1 MTVAEGA
8 VTGAG
13 GVASGVVI
21 IGAGHA
27 GVQLADSLRAEGYAG
42 PLTLVGDEE
51 HLPYQRPPL
60 SKDFMADLTGE
71 ALPLRGESF
80 YPGQSVDLVAGR
92 VASID
97 RADRRV
103 RLAGGSELR
112 YDRLVFAT
120 GARNRTLPVPGAEL
134 TGIHHLR
141 TLDDALAIQAQL
153 AGASRA
159 VVVGAGFIGLE
170 FAAAARAR
178 GIEVTVLEAGSRPL
192 GRALSSAAAEHLT
205 DRHRTDGIQILLE
218 TGVSAFTG
226 AGDRADTVVD
236 SSGSA
241 HAADLVV
248 CGVGVRPNTEL
259 AAESGLL
266 VEDGIVV
273 DESLRTSDP
282 AIHAIGDCCRF
293 PTRGL
298 GPRRLESV
306 QNATEQAKH
315 LAKVL
320 TSGKDAEFVSVP
332 WFWSQQGKIKI
343 QIVGLLDAADEMIVR
358 GDPETGKFSVCAF
371 ADGRLT
377 CVESINSVADHMA
390 ARRIL
395 ERGLVLSP
403 KQIRDP
409 DFDLKAFSKAQP
421 ALVD

>member
-1 MTVAEGA
+1 MTA
-8 VTGAG
+8 AG
-13 GVASGVVI
+13 DVVSGVVI

-27 GVQLADSLRAEGYAG
+27 GVQLADSLRAEGYTG

-60 SKDFMADLTGE
+60 SKDFMAEATGE

-80 YPGQSVDLVAGR
+80 YPGQSVELVAGR
-92 VASID
+92 VARID
-97 RADRRV
+97 RAGRRV
-103 RLAGGSELR
+103 RLAAGSDLR

-120 GARNRTLPVPGAEL
+120 GARNRTLSAPGSEL
-134 TGIHHLR
+134 SGIHHLR
-141 TLDDALAIQAQL
+141 TLDDALAIQTQL
-153 AGASRA
+153 AEASRA

-178 GIEVTVLEAGSRPL
+178 GLEVTVLEAGSRPL
-192 GRALSSAAAEHLT
+192 GRALSGESAEHLT
-205 DRHRTDGIQILLE
+205 ERHRADGIQLLVE
-218 TGVSAFTG
+218 TGVSAFIG
-226 AGDRADTVVD
+226 AGGRIDSVLDT
-236 SSGSA
+236 SGST
-241 HAADLVV
+241 HPADLVV

-273 DESLRTSDP
+273 DEFLRTSDP

-293 PTRGL
+293 PAHGL

-320 TSGKDAEFVSVP
+320 TSGKDSEFVSVP

-371 ADGRLT
+371 AAGRLT

-395 ERGLVLSP
+395 ERGLLLSP
-403 KQIRDP
+403 EQVRDP
-409 DFDLKAFSKAQP
+409 DFDLKAFSRAQP